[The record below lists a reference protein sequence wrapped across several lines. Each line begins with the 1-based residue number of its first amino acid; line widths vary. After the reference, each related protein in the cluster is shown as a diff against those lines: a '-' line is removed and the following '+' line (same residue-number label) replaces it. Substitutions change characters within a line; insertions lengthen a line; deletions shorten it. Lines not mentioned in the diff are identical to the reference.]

1 MPMSLCTPKTLLFLA
16 GLIPALANPS
26 LAQDIEGV
34 AESLSERVLFVTSG
48 GAWEEAVNPGPDET
62 GETSDGKAAEPQIKD
77 EGQAPDN
84 ANPDVA
90 EATPPTAPQRGY
102 YRLVALRGPDNRS
115 LLHLQQIALT
125 GDGPELVLSIEVE
138 EINALGA
145 YVTDIRPEDST
156 GAASQPGFAAYIYL
170 KTDPTMVEPETWA
183 LYVDEFGDIVVE
195 KTSN

>member
-1 MPMSLCTPKTLLFLA
+1 MSLCTPKTLLFLA
-16 GLIPALANPS
+16 GLIPALASPS
-26 LAQDIEGV
+26 LAQDIEGL
-34 AESLSERVLFVTSG
+34 AESLPERVLFVTSG
-48 GAWEEAVNPGPDET
+48 GAWEEAVNPGPNET
-62 GETSDGKAAEPQIKD
+62 GETSDGKAAEPQIKA
-77 EGQAPDN
+77 EAQAPDN
-84 ANPDVA
+84 ASPDVA

-183 LYVDEFGDIVVE
+183 LYIDEFGDIVVE
-195 KTSN
+195 KSSN

>member
-1 MPMSLCTPKTLLFLA
+1 MSLCTPKTLLFLA
-16 GLIPALANPS
+16 GLIPALASPS
-26 LAQDIEGV
+26 LAQDIDGI

-48 GAWEEAVNPGPDET
+48 GAWIET
-62 GETSDGKAAEPQIKD
+62 ASAEPTSTD
-77 EGQAPDN
+77 ATSEDRVTEPQAETDADPAEVSSN
-84 ANPDVA
+84 ADAAGTNP
-90 EATPPTAPQRGY
+90 EAAPQRGY

-125 GDGPELVLSIEVE
+125 ADGPELILSIEVE
-138 EINALGA
+138 EINTLGA

-170 KTDPTMVEPETWA
+170 KTDPTMVEPETWT

-195 KTSN
+195 KSSN